1 LLQSL
6 PANWR
11 AFFMAQGIIWFRN
24 DLRVQQNAAL
34 EAAFKSGMPLKAIY
48 ILDSREERLGAFR
61 RNFIRDALEELAQ
74 NLQEITIP
82 LEIIEGNPNQVLSEI
97 IALNDPN
104 EIFANKGY
112 AHEELK
118 QEQELESFAQV
129 NLHLFNDGF
138 LISPEN
144 LPFTIHELPDTFT
157 EFRKKLER
165 IGLEELIGDSFEDE
179 RLSVPEKPAPTNTNS
194 RHPKTAF
201 PFRGGESAARKRL
214 NDYLWET
221 RNILRYKE
229 TRNGLLGTEYS
240 SKFSAW
246 LACGC
251 ISAQQ
256 IYAEI
261 KRFEREVE
269 ANESTYWLVFE
280 LLWRDYFRYVMLKYG
295 RKLFLAAGIKGATPR
310 NEPVD
315 ADQRFYRWV
324 NGTTGDDFVDANMR
338 ELKHTGFMS
347 NRGRQNVASYL
358 VHNLQLD
365 WRKGARY
372 FEKMLVDY
380 DVFSNWGNW
389 AYLGGVGNDP
399 RENRVFNTQKQAEMY
414 DPTGLYRKYWL
425 GS

>member
-1 LLQSL
+1 MLES
-6 PANWR
+6 PANTCR
-11 AFFMAQGIIWFRN
+11 AFFMEQGIIWFRN
-24 DLRVQQNAAL
+24 DLRIKQNAAL
-34 EAAFKSGMPLKAIY
+34 DAALKSGLPLIAVY
-48 ILDSREERLGAFR
+48 FLDKRTERLGLYR
-61 RNFIRDALEELAQ
+61 RNF
-74 NLQEITIP
+74 LQESLDELTVN
-82 LEIIEGNPNQVLSEI
+82 LEQFSISLDIVEGNPREQIHKI
-97 IALNDPN
+97 IPHN
-104 EIFANKGY
+104 ELTTLFANKGY
-112 AHEELK
+112 AHDELK

-129 NLHLFNDGF
+129 NLQLFDDGF
-138 LISPEN
+138 LIPPHN
-144 LPFTIHELPDTFT
+144 LPFAISELPDTFT
-157 EFRKKLER
+157 AFRKKLENC
-165 IGLEELIGDSFEDE
+165 GLDRLIGQAMPSGF
-179 RLSVPEKPAPTNTNS
+179 RLKSAEHQFAVPENH
-194 RHPKTAF
+194 HPKTAF
-201 PFRGGESAARKRL
+201 PFKGGENAAHHRL
-214 NDYLWET
+214 ADYLWNSK
-221 RNILRYKE
+221 NILRYKE

-251 ISAQQ
+251 ISPNQ

-295 RKLFLAAGIKGATPR
+295 SKFFLAGGIKGGETR

-315 ADQRFYRWV
+315 ADQRFDRWV
-324 NGTTGDDFVDANMR
+324 NGITGDDFVDANMR

-365 WRKGARY
+365 WRRGARY

-399 RENRVFNTQKQAEMY
+399 RENRAFNTQKQAEMY
-414 DPTGLYRKYWL
+414 DSNKAYRNNWL
-425 GS
+425 V